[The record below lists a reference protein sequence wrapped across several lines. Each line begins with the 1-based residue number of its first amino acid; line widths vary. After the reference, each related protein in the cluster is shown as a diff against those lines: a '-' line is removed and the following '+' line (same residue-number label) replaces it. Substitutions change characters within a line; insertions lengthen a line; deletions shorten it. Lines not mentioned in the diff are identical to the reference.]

1 MGMTPRDRAEVIAA
15 VEPLA
20 IEHARAGGFWGTL
33 PAYVYEK
40 TGKKLGSEWFLNKVA
55 DEVSEF
61 AQTKKLCFS
70 LCELYWDR
78 QVAAGEVQP
87 AVWIFIK
94 KNIAGWRDRIEHAG
108 EGDKPVK
115 ISLAYNLPDGDKAKL
130 EGGA

>member
-1 MGMTPRDRAEVIAA
+1 MARPARDRAQVVAL

-20 IEHARAGGFWGTL
+20 IQHAKAGGFWGSL
-33 PAYVYEK
+33 PGFVYEQ
-40 TGKKLGSEWFLNKVA
+40 TGENLSEWFLNGVA
-55 DEVSEF
+55 KEIPQFS
-61 AQTKKLCFS
+61 QTKKLCFS